1 MGQTKNQI
9 LSDEF
14 SRGLALAGSRLNAE
28 PVPQPTA
35 EEENG
40 ELARAA
46 DVLATGIRNKLPDTD
61 DLLFGKQ
68 NENR

>member
-1 MGQTKNQI
+1 MGQAKNQI
-9 LSDEF
+9 ISDEF
-14 SRGLALAGSRLNAE
+14 SRGLAMAGSRLNAE

-40 ELARAA
+40 ELSRPA
-46 DVLATGIRNKLPDTD
+46 DILATGIRNKLPDAD
-61 DLLFGKQ
+61 DVIFGNQ